1 MQLDGLEAALPIYKK
16 RKRKMACM
24 HDFLPELVGYINV
37 DDLKV
42 TDVMLW
48 VVLLP

>member
-1 MQLDGLEAALPIYKK
+1 MVWKQDYPTIKK

-24 HDFLPELVGYINV
+24 HDLLPELLGYINV

-42 TDVMLW
+42 TVVMLW